1 MIAVGIHINIKE
13 KVISI
18 YKFYIIKPIL
28 PLAFSSTK
36 ETDIEVEW
44 NTARNFAMKLKAM
57 YVLLYDIS

>member
-1 MIAVGIHINIKE
+1 MIAVGIHINVKK
-13 KVISI
+13 KVTSI
-18 YKFYIIKPIL
+18 YKFYVVKPVIT
-28 PLAFSSTK
+28 LAFSSTK